1 MKTVDLVVPYVDSS
15 DTQWQELFTQYN
27 SNKNVE
33 LEETNAK
40 NRFRGQG
47 PFFRF
52 WFRCVEKNMSWI
64 RKIHLIVQSESQI
77 PNWIDRE
84 KVHIVFHSD
93 IIPAEFLPTFNSTC
107 IEMFLWKIE
116 DLSEKFLY
124 ANDDF
129 FVVKSVHENDFFRE
143 NKVCRQIIT
152 TYNRGDKLGMYGNH
166 CLNCYC
172 LVNNLDRDK
181 IQHYSSFKHCM
192 RPYLK
197 SKMIECYNKYE
208 KEILNSISAFRERKN
223 FNVYLYDNYLV
234 TNQHTFQ
241 LDAFTTGC
249 IDTKMSK
256 LNKLRTLDSMSLVAI
271 QDTLLDNVNIYNDS
285 SLVNWFGTR
294 YKNKSIYE
302 IDSYSFNISTM
313 TASEESRLLA
323 QYEWYQ
329 KAHFYGWCS
338 NKEYEDFMKKFK

>member
-1 MKTVDLVVPYVDSS
+1 MNTVDLVVPYVDSS
-15 DTQWQELFTQYN
+15 DSQWQELFTKYN
-27 SNKNVE
+27 PDKNAE
-33 LEETNAK
+33 LEEVNAR

-47 PFFRF
+47 QFFRF
-52 WFRCVEKNMSWI
+52 WFRCVEKNMPWI

-77 PNWIDRE
+77 PSWIDRE

-116 DLSEKFLY
+116 DLSEKFIY

-129 FVVKSVHENDFFRE
+129 YVVRKTSENDFFKEDTVYRKFIKIL
-143 NKVCRQIIT
+143 NKPNLC
-152 TYNRGDKLGMYGNH
+152 MYLTH

-172 LVNNLDRDK
+172 MINDLKKEEV
-181 IQHYSSFKHCM
+181 IHYNSFKHCM

-208 KEILNSISAFRERKN
+208 KEILESITPFRNRKN
-223 FNVYLYDNYLV
+223 FNIYLFDNYLIRYK
-234 TNQHTFQ
+234 HTFDHSN
-241 LDAFTTGC
+241 LTTGC
-249 IDTKMSK
+249 IDVKMSK
-256 LNKLRTLDSMSLVAI
+256 LNKLNTLNSSCLVAI
-271 QDTLLDNVNIYNDS
+271 QDALFKDVNVYDDPTLI
-285 SLVNWFGTR
+285 NWFDTK
-294 YKNKSIYE
+294 YKNKCIYE
-302 IDSYSFNISTM
+302 ITTHDFKVDISK
-313 TASEESRLLA
+313 ASEDSKLPA

-338 NKEYEDFMKKFK
+338 NKEYEEFMKKYK